1 MADPVTGT
9 EPESGSGTASGTE
22 PESGSR
28 SASGTGAAS
37 GSGSEPESASG
48 TGTASASGSRS
59 ASGAGTTSGSGS
71 EPESGSRSASG
82 TGAGSGTA
90 SRAVSA
96 QAPVAVRHVE
106 EAMGTVFSFDV
117 RGGKP
122 AAVRA
127 ALAEAVAGL
136 HRADEVFSTYR
147 DGSEISRLA
156 RGELTVEA
164 CAPEVAEVL
173 ELAAE
178 AERVSDGWFSTRYGG
193 RLDPTGIVKGW
204 AVERAAR
211 RISAVVA
218 GASGVSVNGGG
229 DVQLLGTPGA
239 ARPWRVGV
247 SDPLRPGGLAA
258 VVSAAGAAELAV
270 ATSGSAE
277 RGAHVV
283 DPRTGR
289 SAVTDLLSV
298 TVVAPRLTWADCWAT
313 AAFAMGA
320 RDGLRWL
327 ESLPGVEGLLITA
340 GDEVRCTGGLA
351 AWLG

>member
-1 MADPVTGT
+1 
-9 EPESGSGTASGTE
+9 
-22 PESGSR
+22 
-28 SASGTGAAS
+28 
-37 GSGSEPESASG
+37 
-48 TGTASASGSRS
+48 
-59 ASGAGTTSGSGS
+59 
-71 EPESGSRSASG
+71 
-82 TGAGSGTA
+82 
-90 SRAVSA
+90 
-96 QAPVAVRHVE
+96 
-106 EAMGTVFSFDV
+106 MGTVFSFDA
-117 RGGKP
+117 RGGEP

-127 ALAEAVAGL
+127 ALDEAVAGL

-178 AERVSDGWFSTRYGG
+178 AERVSGGWFSTRYQG

-211 RISAVVA
+211 RIAAA
-218 GASGVSVNGGG
+218 GATGVSVNGGG
-229 DVQLLGTPGA
+229 DVQLLGAPGA
-239 ARPWRVGV
+239 RRPWRVGV

-258 VVSAAGAAELAV
+258 VVSASGADELAV

-313 AAFAMGA
+313 AAFAMGS
-320 RDGLRWL
+320 REGLRWL
-327 ESLPGVEGLLITA
+327 ESLEGVEGLLVTA

-351 AWLG
+351 GWRG

>member
-1 MADPVTGT
+1 
-9 EPESGSGTASGTE
+9 
-22 PESGSR
+22 
-28 SASGTGAAS
+28 
-37 GSGSEPESASG
+37 
-48 TGTASASGSRS
+48 
-59 ASGAGTTSGSGS
+59 
-71 EPESGSRSASG
+71 
-82 TGAGSGTA
+82 
-90 SRAVSA
+90 
-96 QAPVAVRHVE
+96 
-106 EAMGTVFSFDV
+106 MGTVFSFDV
-117 RGGKP
+117 RGGEP

-127 ALAEAVAGL
+127 ALDEAVAQL
-136 HRADEVFSTYR
+136 RRVDEVFSTYR
-147 DGSEISRLA
+147 EDSQVSRLA
-156 RGELTVEA
+156 RGEVAVGE

-173 ELAAE
+173 GMAAE
-178 AERVSDGWFSTRYGG
+178 AERVSEGWFSTRYRG

-204 AVERAAR
+204 AVECAAR
-211 RISAVVA
+211 RLASA
-218 GASGVSVNGGG
+218 GATGVSLNGGG
-229 DVQLLGTPGA
+229 DVQLLGTPGSG
-239 ARPWRVGV
+239 RPWRVGV

-313 AAFAMGA
+313 AAFAMGS
-320 RDGLRWL
+320 REGLRWL